1 MRPKGAP
8 EQVLVHDFL
17 IPDLGRVSPYGVYDI
32 AQNEAWVSVG
42 TDHDTA
48 AFAVEAS
55 GVGGAAWGR
64 LYPSATRLLIT
75 ADAGGSNGYRLR
87 LWKLGCRNWRMR
99 RAFRRVPPPT
109 RDQQVE
115 QDRTPLVLRDQS
127 ELARKAAG
135 QPEVVVN
142 LIGATTTRTGLRV
155 QSQLD
160 TNRTRPGAPR
170 TTNSKPSICVETL
183 SMVNG
188 IIRCYPALR
197 CSIELIIS

>member
-17 IPDLGRVSPYGVYDI
+17 IPDLGRVPYGVYDI

-48 AFAVEAS
+48 AFAVEHPAL
-55 GVGGAAWGR
+55 VARHGAGALPERHSAADNGR
-64 LYPSATRLLIT
+64 RGRQQWVSAPL
-75 ADAGGSNGYRLR
+75 GSWSSDSDETGL
-87 LWKLGCRNWRMR
+87 
-99 RAFRRVPPPT
+99 VPPPT

-135 QPEVVVN
+135 QPLVN
-142 LIGATTTRTGLRV
+142 LIGATTTRTGPV
-155 QSQLD
+155 QSQLQPI
-160 TNRTRPGAPR
+160 PGRATVSDDAEAIYLR
-170 TTNSKPSICVETL
+170 RTL